1 MREIKFRAWDENNKM
16 TYFKLSLDIIQRG
29 VNAYCYLREAIN
41 KGLSYKLMQ
50 FTCLKDKDGTEI
62 YEGDIVQVDNH
73 ILEDGEDESF
83 DVITQCKWDKG
94 MFILEDQA
102 FGHWT
107 RQLRHSPERLKVIG
121 NIYENPELLEN

>member
-1 MREIKFRAWDENNKM
+1 MREIKFRAWDASESKM
-16 TYFKLSLDIIQRG
+16 LYHD
-29 VNAYCYLREAIN
+29 VNYMTSSDLLR
-41 KGLSYKLMQ
+41 SYDDTIMQ
-50 FTCLKDKDGTEI
+50 YTCLKDKNGKDI

-73 ILEDGEDESF
+73 IPEDGEDESF

-94 MFILEDQA
+94 MFVLKDKA